1 MPGGTQLPGDPAAD
15 PTRADDSNP
24 RARPPLVRPIR
35 QFHRD
40 PGIGLYYTD
49 E

>member
-24 RARPPLVRPIR
+24 HAVLLSFI
-35 QFHRD
+35 Q
-40 PGIGLYYTD
+40 
-49 E
+49 